1 MPPSLRA
8 GVARV
13 EITPSPGIDL
23 TGYIAR
29 QNPSTGVRDPL
40 YARALALD
48 DGQRQIALV
57 SCDLLSLEREFVHDT
72 RRRITLA
79 TGIPGLQV
87 MLAATHTHAGPATFF
102 LQDCGDPDPAYVE
115 ELQAR
120 IVALVRQAQSALQP
134 AMLAVGKGS
143 SATGVHNRRT
153 PGDVID
159 PAVEVLRVDRADGAP
174 LAVVV
179 NYACHP
185 TALSADNTLV
195 SADYPGYVCAQV
207 EAATGAVCLFLTG
220 AIGDVGPVARGDAV
234 LAQIGQAVAGET
246 LRVLPGCM
254 PLSGTRLDT
263 EGEILALPLADLPSR
278 EQLLRLRAG
287 YRQQA
292 LEAEGRREPL
302 QARIAR
308 ALAGWTERILDMH
321 KDRTLHATV
330 PAEIHTLHV
339 GELTIVGVPG
349 ELFVEL
355 GLQIKVAAPAAP
367 VMVVG
372 FANDSIGYIPARRA
386 YPQGGYEIDDA
397 YKYYGYPAV
406 LAPEAGEMIVASAA
420 RLVQS
425 KLD

>member
-1 MPPSLRA
+1 MPPNLRA
-8 GVARV
+8 GVAQGT
-13 EITPSPGIDL
+13 ITPPPGLDL

-29 QNPSTGVRDPL
+29 QNPATGVRDPL
-40 YARALALD
+40 YARSLVLD
-48 DGQRQIALV
+48 DGRRQIALV
-57 SCDLLSLEREFVHDT
+57 SCDLLSVDREFVDDT

-79 TGIPGLQV
+79 TGLPGLQV
-87 MLAATHTHAGPATFF
+87 MLATTHTHAGPATFF
-102 LQDCGDPDPAYVE
+102 LQGCGDPDPAYVE
-115 ELQAR
+115 DLQTR

-134 AMLAVGKGS
+134 ATLAVGEGS
-143 SATGVHNRRT
+143 SVTGVHNRRT
-153 PGDVID
+153 PGDVMD
-159 PAVEVLRVDRADGAP
+159 PAVEVLRVDRVDGTP

-185 TALSADNTLV
+185 TALSADNTRV

-234 LAQIGQAVAGET
+234 LTQIGQAVADET
-246 LRVLPGCM
+246 LRVLPGCT
-254 PLSGTRLDT
+254 PLAGARLDT

-278 EQLLRLRAG
+278 DQILDLRAG
-287 YRQQA
+287 YQQQA
-292 LEAEGRREPL
+292 LGAEGRHDPL

-308 ALAGWTERILDMH
+308 AMVGWSERILDMYRE
-321 KDRTLHATV
+321 RTLQATV
-330 PAEIHTLHV
+330 PAEILTLHV

-355 GLQIKVAAPAAP
+355 GLQIKAAAPAP

-406 LAPEAGEMIVASAA
+406 LAPEAGEMIVANAA

-425 KLD
+425 KQ